1 MSESPELSC
10 TPPAPGQNK
19 SQEIPAISRTVPA
32 PTLSE
37 PTFAG
42 ILSLISKKL
51 KQILYCAVF
60 PYQSDINCGSWL
72 SIWHA
77 IKPAHLRS
85 EINVWETLLH
95 TSFTGTHLCQKVK
108 WSNGNKFVIKY

>member
-1 MSESPELSC
+1 MLCQHECVIDLMSESLELSC
-10 TPPAPGQNK
+10 TPPEPGQNK

-51 KQILYCAVF
+51 KQIM
-60 PYQSDINCGSWL
+60 SRSG
-72 SIWHA
+72 A
-77 IKPAHLRS
+77 IEHAHLRP
-85 EINVWETLLH
+85 EINVWETLLR
-95 TSFTGTHLCQKVK
+95 TSFTGMHLCQKIK
-108 WSNGNKFVIKY
+108 WSNRNVHN